1 MKTRD
6 YFIDGELDRA
16 IEAADTFCRDLA
28 KAAAK
33 QLRKFEPEVRDAVLC
48 ILQDATSLYSPYTA
62 DMIDNLLKET
72 KR

>member
-1 MKTRD
+1 MKARS
-6 YFIDGELDRA
+6 YYIDDELDRVT
-16 IEAADTFCRDLA
+16 EATDAFCRDLA

-33 QLRKFEPEVRDAVLC
+33 QLRKFPPEVRDAVLC
-48 ILQDATSLYSPYTA
+48 NLQDATSLYSPYTA